1 MRAALLA
8 LLVMSV
14 GCIPRVPQQRLGAR
28 ARIAVAYVVDPGNSG
43 AATSAPD
50 ALKQKVAA
58 ELDARNLEVVEVPV
72 ASLNGQRLSDARYEA
87 LRTASAEAPYLLL
100 VEQRVQ
106 FFSQLDGRY
115 RWVVS
120 TSITG
125 GKKVGPG
132 SRDPFELPILL
143 MFEHEKEPE
152 AIVEAAGDVATRA
165 GALLDGVLVG
175 STAPVAVAAPKAI
188 YFVMVDR
195 FENGD
200 RTNDVNVNPDDPQ
213 AFHGGDLRGLTA
225 RLPWIA
231 ELGFDTVWVSPIFAM
246 RTSPYHG
253 FGAFHGYWTWDLS
266 KLEPAFGT
274 EAELAALRAGLDRRH
289 LSLMMDLVL
298 NHVGPDAPL
307 VTQRPDWFHRLGGI
321 TDWND
326 PEQLVTR
333 DVHGLPDL
341 ATERIDVDA
350 YLTTAT
356 RRWLRARAA

>member
-1 MRAALLA
+1 MRAL
-8 LLVMSV
+8 LLVVMVTSLA
-14 GCIPRVPQQRLGAR
+14 CIPKVPQQRLGAR
-28 ARIAVAYVVDPGNSG
+28 AKIAVAYVVDPGNSG
-43 AATSAPD
+43 SATSAPD

-72 ASLNGQRLSDARYEA
+72 SGLNGQRLSDARYEA
-87 LRTASAEAPYLLL
+87 LRAVAGDAAFLLL

-132 SRDPFELPILL
+132 ARDPFELPIML
-143 MFEHEKEPE
+143 MFEHERESE
-152 AIVEAAGDVATRA
+152 AIVEASGDVATRV

-175 STAPVAVAAPKAI
+175 STTPVAVAAPKAI

-200 RTNDVNVNPDDPQ
+200 GANDVNVDLNDPQ
-213 AFHGGDLRGLTA
+213 AFHGGDLRGLTQ
-225 RLPWIA
+225 RLGWIR
-231 ELGFDTVWVSPIFAM
+231 ELGFDAVWVSPIFAM

-253 FGAFHGYWTWDLS
+253 FGAFHGYWTWELG
-266 KLEPAFGT
+266 KLEPAFGS
-274 EAELAALRAGLDRRH
+274 EADVKALRAALDARH
-289 LSLMMDLVL
+289 MSLVMDLVL

-307 VTQRPDWFHRLGGI
+307 VAQRPEWFHGLGGI

-341 ATERIDVDA
+341 ATERADVDA